1 MQRSLHRRNAASCDI
16 ANFFE
21 RVAKNIH
28 QDNAAAFRHRQAHEC
43 MQSGGGCLSLMNFV
57 NWGGDHRYVLIAA
70 QAPLP

>member
-1 MQRSLHRRNAASCDI
+1 
-16 ANFFE
+16 
-21 RVAKNIH
+21 
-28 QDNAAAFRHRQAHEC
+28 